1 MLRARLPRH
10 SLALV
15 GELCVLQLHAQLHHF
30 IEQQITFFLEKA
42 QFVATN
48 GHIKGLGRTCGNDRA
63 HCSPR
68 KWLHQL

>member
-1 MLRARLPRH
+1 MTPVCPVSFPDAVPPQRLPRQ

-42 QFVATN
+42 
-48 GHIKGLGRTCGNDRA
+48 
-63 HCSPR
+63 
-68 KWLHQL
+68 